1 MTAGNSYRTILRSS
15 SIIGGS
21 SLLNILIS
29 LARVKIVALL
39 LGPAGIGVVGLY
51 HNVLQVAATISGMGI
66 GVSGLRQIAASNSHA
81 DHDTVRLVRATL
93 FWAAL
98 MLGVIGAVVFLLF
111 NVQIASFVI
120 SDARWAGQ
128 LGWLAFGIILLVIY
142 GNQIAV
148 LNGLRRIGDIARIQV
163 ISAFMAS
170 ILGIAVLLAW
180 GESGLIGYV
189 LSASVSSFLVALYF
203 IRRVPVTQG
212 REPTGREIRAC
223 ARALFA
229 LGVPYMWSALITL
242 GGFLVM
248 RILIERQ
255 LGAHSLG
262 QFQAAWAIG
271 MMYIGFILAAMGTDY
286 LPRLS
291 GSIGEPAAARQLINE
306 QVEVALLLA
315 TPLVIGVLALA
326 PWVVPLLYSEAFQP
340 SATILQWQL
349 LGDIL
354 KVASWPLSMVTL
366 AAGAGRTYAMTESTA
381 IVVLV
386 AGVYLGIEYFGL
398 IGTGVA
404 YLVSYAIYLPIVY
417 LLARKRIDFRWQR
430 AVFWQGVTFFLA
442 ALAVAVIGLWSHLLA
457 AVIGVILAGAFAL
470 FGLARLSH
478 KADLR
483 HLVDR
488 LGPPFRK
495 LTSLFEKYGS

>member
-1 MTAGNSYRTILRSS
+1 M
-15 SIIGGS
+15 
-21 SLLNILIS
+21 LNILIS
-29 LARVKIVALL
+29 LARVKIVAVL
-39 LGPAGIGVVGLY
+39 LGPVGIGVVGLF
-51 HNVLQVAATISGMGI
+51 HNALQVAATISGMGI
-66 GVSGLRQIAASNSHA
+66 GVSGLRKIAASDSRG
-81 DHDTVRLVRATL
+81 DHDAMRLVRETL
-93 FWAAL
+93 FWMAL
-98 MLGVIGAVVFLLF
+98 ILGTLGAVVFLLF
-111 NVQIASFVI
+111 HAQIASFVI
-120 SDARWAGQ
+120 SDAQWASR
-128 LGWLAFGIILLVIY
+128 LGWLALGIVMLVIY

-148 LNGLRRIGDIARIQV
+148 LNGLRRIGDIAKIQV

-189 LSASVSSFLVALYF
+189 LSASVSSLLVALYF
-203 IRRVPVTQG
+203 IRRIPVTQG
-212 REPTGREIRAC
+212 REPTWPEIRAC
-223 ARALFA
+223 ARGLFA
-229 LGVPYMWSALITL
+229 LGIPYMWSSLITL
-242 GGFLVM
+242 GGFLVV
-248 RILIERQ
+248 RILVERQ
-255 LGAHSLG
+255 LGSHSLG

-271 MMYIGFILAAMGTDY
+271 MTYIGFILAAMGTDY
-286 LPRLS
+286 YPRLS

-315 TPLVIGVLALA
+315 SPLVVGVLGLA
-326 PWVVPLLYSEAFQP
+326 PWIMPLLYSDAFQP
-340 SATILQWQL
+340 SAAILQWQL

-366 AAGAGRTYAMTESTA
+366 AAGAGRTYAMTESIA
-381 IVVLV
+381 IVVLL
-386 AGVYLGIEYFGL
+386 AGVFLGIEFLGL
-398 IGTGVA
+398 IGTGIA

-430 AVFWQGVTFFLA
+430 AVFVQGLTFFA
-442 ALAVAVIGLWSHLLA
+442 ASLTVAVVGLWSHLLA

-483 HLVDR
+483 HAVDR